1 MIYIAAMTDYDYG
14 DRVSAGESIRYA
26 MVADA

>member
-1 MIYIAAMTDYDYG
+1 MIYVAAMADYDYG